1 VPELPGVFL
10 VRIPMSEELEQS
22 VLWDHEDD
30 EALLFS
36 SEQVRKQYTAGQA
49 KKIEWRREAIL
60 MLLAAGWPVRRI
72 KDKLHA
78 NTDTIVA
85 LAKQSGEKVGALN
98 TEFSE
103 ILVRMAA
110 GFFGIAATKAHD
122 APYKDLML
130 GAGIALTHAR
140 ELKTMGLLPEKE
152 STTIEEDR
160 VEAAAR
166 LHAAMTEELARQV
179 ETPAKEVAGQVLAPA
194 GQPLPAGATP
204 QPVVSCGVARAPAS
218 SITGGRTDESEA
230 LTA

>member
-1 VPELPGVFL
+1 
-10 VRIPMSEELEQS
+10 MSEELEQS

-30 EALLFS
+30 EALLFTP
-36 SEQVRKQYTAGQA
+36 EQIRKRYTGAQA
-49 KKIEWRREAIL
+49 RKLEWRREAIL

-85 LAKQSGEKVGALN
+85 LAKQSAEKVGALN
-98 TEFSE
+98 SEFAE

-110 GFFGIAATKAHD
+110 GFFGLAATKAHD
-122 APYKDLML
+122 APFKDLML

-152 STTIEEDR
+152 STTIEQDR
-160 VEAAAR
+160 VAAAAR

-179 ETPAKEVAGQVLAPA
+179 GDPAP
-194 GQPLPAGATP
+194 TP

-218 SITGGRTDESEA
+218 PITGGRTDESEA